1 MATRD
6 EVLSQL
12 IPQRLDAVAT
22 LNLVLRLRANWNAP
36 RRMSIYFDDRLQ
48 ITGNSDAFTNPVV
61 EAGLVHCRAL
71 LEFLGLRLSRT
82 DPKRLAPR
90 GPKTQPDDWVIED
103 FANSVGPLPLV
114 TPQQAVSKYQG
125 DPAEAE
131 SALAS
136 VLHSVNKGV
145 AHITASF
152 LASRIDI
159 HALEIASRGVPSLV
173 ISYLYTPLG
182 LPPPTPSLSSKSR
195 SDG

>member
-71 LEFLGLRLSRT
+71 L
-82 DPKRLAPR
+82 
-90 GPKTQPDDWVIED
+90 
-103 FANSVGPLPLV
+103 
-114 TPQQAVSKYQG
+114 
-125 DPAEAE
+125 
-131 SALAS
+131 
-136 VLHSVNKGV
+136 
-145 AHITASF
+145 SF
-152 LASRIDI
+152 LASG
-159 HALEIASRGVPSLV
+159 SRAP
-173 ISYLYTPLG
+173 IP
-182 LPPPTPSLSSKSR
+182 
-195 SDG
+195 